1 MVKVTVEKIDDI
13 NIVISGEVEKSEI
26 KANVEKLKQEAKTRE
41 LETKKEFD
49 KEMKDDKRPEDENLV
64 DDVLKQMAP
73 ENFERDAEGQILQEF
88 IETGLK
94 QAGIPVDDILGQP
107 GFKTYEQRDDA
118 LYLEVQI
125 STAPVINTDVDYSD
139 IVPTFKTPEAPKEA
153 VDAKLKEMAIAQA
166 AFTTIETPKAVEDGD
181 VAVIDFDGFVDGV
194 AFDGGKAE
202 KFNLKVGSD
211 SFIPGFE
218 EQVVGM
224 NYGEEKTITVTFPT
238 DYSSK
243 DLAGKEANF
252 AVKLHEIQEQKY
264 VEPDDAFAHKV
275 LGDTEATLN
284 TLREK
289 LAEQINSQ
297 GLSAFYQNELKPIL
311 VKGLL
316 SKFNFTLPI
325 NVVEQE
331 IDAKVNEKAQ
341 NMTKEEHELHKGSKD
356 MFQKLR
362 AEVRQ
367 DAENSIKI
375 ALIVEALAKKEGIK
389 VDEHEIQAALYYQA
403 MMSQQDPDDL
413 LKYYKEN
420 NLMTSAK
427 MSLTEDKLFG
437 RMLGFEK
444 TNTSCES

>member
-1 MVKVTVEKIDDI
+1 VKVTVERIDDI

-26 KANVEKLKQEAKTRE
+26 EANVKRLKEESAKLKV
-41 LETKKEFD
+41 ETKKEFD
-49 KEMKDDKRPEDENLV
+49 NEMKDDKQAGDEDLV
-64 DDVLKQMAP
+64 NDVLKQMEP
-73 ENFERDAEGQILQEF
+73 ENFEKDAEGLILQEF

-94 QAGIPVDDILGQP
+94 EANIPVDDILGQP
-107 GFKTYEQRDDA
+107 GFKTYEQRDTA
-118 LYLEVQI
+118 LYLEIQI
-125 STAPVINTDVDYSD
+125 STAPVVNTDVDYMD
-139 IVPTFKTPEAPKEA
+139 IVPTVTTPEAPKAE
-153 VDAKLKEMAIAQA
+153 VEAKLKEMAIAQA
-166 AFTTIETPKAVEDGD
+166 TFTPIETPKAVEDGD
-181 VAVIDFDGFVDGV
+181 VTVIDFDGFVDGV

-218 EQVVGM
+218 EQVIGM
-224 NYGEEKTITVTFPT
+224 KYGEEKTITVTFPT
-238 DYSSK
+238 DYSSA

-252 AVKLHEIQEQKY
+252 KVKLHEIHEQKY
-264 VEPDDAFAHKV
+264 VEPTDAFAQNA
-275 LGDTEATLN
+275 LGDTEATLDM
-284 TLREK
+284 LREK

-297 GLSAFYQNELKPIL
+297 ALSAFYQAELKPIL

-316 SKFNFTLPI
+316 HKFNFTLPI

-341 NMTKEEHELHKGSKD
+341 NMSKEEHERHKGSTD

-367 DAENSIKI
+367 EAENSIKI
-375 ALIVEALAKKEGIK
+375 ALIVEALAKKENIK

-403 MMSQQDPDDL
+403 MMSGQDPDDL
-413 LKYYKEN
+413 LKYYKEH

-444 TNTSCES
+444 TTCES